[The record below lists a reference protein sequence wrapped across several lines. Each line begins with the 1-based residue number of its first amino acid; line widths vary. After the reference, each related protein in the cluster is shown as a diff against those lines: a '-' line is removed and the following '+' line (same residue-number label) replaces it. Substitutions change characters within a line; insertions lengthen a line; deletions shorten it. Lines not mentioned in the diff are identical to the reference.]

1 MKRCAI
7 LLALSDGDPYYCM
20 AIRLAL
26 EEKGYQDTM
35 AKSHDSA
42 MEVIQVNHFDL
53 VIPDNRRP
61 RVAPVQEPKKGASP
75 REKGSSLFSKVLSDE
90 KID

>member
-1 MKRCAI
+1 
-7 LLALSDGDPYYCM
+7 M
-20 AIRLAL
+20 AIRSAL
-26 EEKGYQDTM
+26 LERGYQGTM

-61 RVAPVQEPKKGASP
+61 RVAPGLRAQKGGSP
-75 REKGSSLFSKVLSDE
+75 WEKGSSLFSIVLSDE

>member
-26 EEKGYQDTM
+26 EEKWYQDTM

-53 VIPDNRRP
+53 VIPDKRP

-75 REKGSSLFSKVLSDE
+75 WEKGSSLFSKVLSDE

>member
-1 MKRCAI
+1 
-7 LLALSDGDPYYCM
+7 M
-20 AIRLAL
+20 AIRSAL

-61 RVAPVQEPKKGASP
+61 VWPPVQELKNGASP
-75 REKGSSLFSKVLSDE
+75 WEKVMRK
-90 KID
+90 